1 MTWEELKQKAIALG
15 AMEFYNVVTGV
26 EYFKWHGLTFTDI
39 GIIRQADESLL
50 AKNKKPDEMYE
61 IITLLKGE

>member
-50 AKNKKPDEMYE
+50 AKNKKTD
-61 IITLLKGE
+61 